1 MSHMKIRTLISLLVV
16 AAPAAAQ
23 ESIDRSMIAKIRAEG
38 LERSHVVQMFDTIAT
53 VIGPRLTGSAAF
65 FKAANYAKQK
75 LAEFGAR
82 DARLESWPF
91 GRGWELERFSIE
103 MIEPRYT
110 PLLGFPEAWS
120 PSTPGEI
127 VATPVL
133 TAGKSAAEVERLVD
147 RLTGGIVMQQG
158 LMSNFITADRVQPT
172 DPTAPAAVAPTT
184 RQSSCVPRA
193 PGAAAAGGRGAGA
206 QSADAQ
212 RITQLVNDA
221 SPAVRLTATRGVHGS
236 LFLQGGRY
244 NAQPRSTNI
253 VLAAEHYNMIVR
265 LLENGVPVKLR
276 VNSQSRFT
284 DRDTNGYNIVAEIPG
299 TDPRLRDEVVM
310 AGAHIDSWHSALGA
324 ADNADGV
331 AVMLEVMRILK
342 VVGVQ
347 PRRTI
352 RIAIWGGEEEG
363 LLGSCAWTRQ
373 HLAADSAAR
382 SKFSLYLNMDPG
394 TGPIYG
400 FYMEGNKAAKAIFDA
415 WLEPFKDLGYRKNLI
430 SGIGSTDHLSF
441 IGQGVPGF
449 NPIQDYTDYDTRVH
463 HTNWDT
469 PERVPLDGLKA
480 AAVIYAS
487 MLYHAAMR
495 DEMIPRK

>member
-1 MSHMKIRTLISLLVV
+1 M
-16 AAPAAAQ
+16 
-23 ESIDRSMIAKIRAEG
+23 
-38 LERSHVVQMFDTIAT
+38 
-53 VIGPRLTGSAAF
+53 
-65 FKAANYAKQK
+65 
-75 LAEFGAR
+75 
-82 DARLESWPF
+82 
-91 GRGWELERFSIE
+91 
-103 MIEPRYT
+103 
-110 PLLGFPEAWS
+110 
-120 PSTPGEI
+120 
-127 VATPVL
+127 PVL
-133 TAGKSAAEVERLVD
+133 LAGKSAADIEHVAGSLK
-147 RLTGGIVMQQG
+147 GAIVMQQG
-158 LMSNFITADRVQPT
+158 LMSNFITSDRVQPT
-172 DPTAPAAVAPTT
+172 DPSAPPAIAPTMRQNYCAPRPLAATVAP
-184 RQSSCVPRA
+184 
-193 PGAAAAGGRGAGA
+193 GGRGQGPDAARIAQLISDAG
-206 QSADAQ
+206 
-212 RITQLVNDA
+212 
-221 SPAVRLTATRGVHGS
+221 PAVRLTASRGLHGS

-299 TDPRLRDEVVM
+299 TDPRLGDEVVM

-342 VVGVQ
+342 AVGAR

-373 HLAADSAAR
+373 HLADSLAR
-382 SKFSLYLNMDPG
+382 SKMSLYLNMDPG
-394 TGPIYG
+394 TGPVYG
-400 FYMEGNKAAKAIFDA
+400 FYMEGNEPAKAIFDA

-430 SGIGSTDHLSF
+430 SGIGNTDHLSF
-441 IGQGVPGF
+441 IAQGVPGF

-469 PERVPLDGLKA
+469 PERVPLDALKS

-487 MLYHAAMR
+487 ILYHAAMR
-495 DEMIPRK
+495 DEMIPRS

>member
-1 MSHMKIRTLISLLVV
+1 MKVRRMLVV
-16 AAPAAAQ
+16 LIVATPLGAQ
-23 ESIDRSMIAKIRAEG
+23 ERVDATMNAKIRAEG
-38 LERSHVVQMFDTIAT
+38 IHRSHVVQMFDTIAT

-75 LAEFGAR
+75 LTEFGVS
-82 DARLESWPF
+82 DPRLESWPF
-91 GRGWELERFSIE
+91 GRGWELDRFSIE
-103 MIEPRYT
+103 MIEPRYA
-110 PLLGFPEAWS
+110 PLLGYPEAWS

-127 VATPVL
+127 VATPL
-133 TAGKSAAEVERLVD
+133 LLAGRSVVDVERVAGSMK
-147 RLTGGIVMQQG
+147 GGIVMQQG
-158 LMSNFITADRVQPT
+158 LMSNFITSDRVQPT
-172 DPTAPAAVAPTT
+172 DPTAPLAAAPTT
-184 RQSSCVPRA
+184 RQNYCAPRVPSG
-193 PGAAAAGGRGAGA
+193 GAGAGGRG
-206 QSADAQ
+206 QSADAA
-212 RITQLVNDA
+212 RIAQLINAA
-221 SPAVRLTATRGVHGS
+221 SPAVRLTATRGLHGS

-244 NAQPRSTNI
+244 NAPSRSTNI

-276 VNSQSRFT
+276 VNSQSRLT

-324 ADNADGV
+324 ADNADGA

-342 VVGVQ
+342 AVGAQ

-352 RIAIWGGEEEG
+352 RIALWGGEEEG

-373 HLAADSAAR
+373 HLAADTAAR
-382 SKFSLYLNMDPG
+382 AKLSLYLNMDPG
-394 TGPIYG
+394 TGPVYG
-400 FYMEGNKAAKAIFDA
+400 FYMEGNEAAKAIFDA
-415 WLEPFKDLGYRKNLI
+415 WLEPFRDLGYRTNLI
-430 SGIGSTDHLSF
+430 AGIGNTDHLSF
-441 IGQGVPGF
+441 IAQGVPGF

-469 PERVPLDGLKA
+469 PERVPPDALKSA
-480 AAVIYAS
+480 SVIYAS
-487 MLYHAAMR
+487 VLYHAAMR